1 MMKVFPSPI
10 EPSQS
15 KHFVL
20 DDFLAKNEMYH
31 IARVTIKSR
40 LDLSYHSH
48 NYAELLWIEHGSG
61 IHHINGQDVPLEKNE
76 LVMIRPQDKHTFSTK
91 GQPMTLVNIAF
102 SKASLDYFK
111 QRYFPNLNSYFWTSS
126 QHPFHITISDSM
138 TKLFSSRAEEAMK
151 NQRTNLEL
159 DTLLLFIFRHLSINE
174 SGIPHSNAPVWLVN
188 AINKYNNTECFKRG
202 TNAFTELC
210 ERNPDY
216 VNRVIK
222 EVFNETLTDFVND
235 IRIKYAANELVLT
248 NIPIKTIC
256 DFCGFTSLAYFYKQF
271 RIRFGQ
277 TPLKYREIHQTIT

>member
-1 MMKVFPSPI
+1 MKLYPKPL
-10 EPSQS
+10 EPKHS

-20 DDFLAKNEMYH
+20 EDFLAKNEMFH
-31 IARVTIKSR
+31 IARVTIKSK

-48 NYAELLWIEHGSG
+48 NYAELLWIEYGNG
-61 IHHINGQDVPLEKNE
+61 IHHINGMDMPIEQNE
-76 LVMIRPQDKHTFSTK
+76 LIMIRPNDKHTFSTK
-91 GQPMTLVNIAF
+91 GTPMTLVNIAF
-102 SKASLDYFK
+102 SKASLDYFRE
-111 QRYFPNLNSYFWTSS
+111 RYFPTVNSYFWSKGI
-126 QHPFHITISDSM
+126 QPFHITISDSM
-138 TKLFSSRAEEAMK
+138 TKMFSSRAEEAMK

-159 DTLLLFIFRHLSINE
+159 DTLLLYIFRHLSFNE

-188 AINKYNNTECFKRG
+188 AINNYNNTEYFKQG
-202 TNAFTELC
+202 TTSFTELC
-210 ERNPDY
+210 ERNSDY

-222 EVFNETLTDFVND
+222 EIFNETLTEFVND

-248 NIPIKTIC
+248 NIPIKSIC